1 MGKKTKLFTREVKKM
16 KKLVLIL
23 MVILLMLV
31 GTSTIS
37 AEKTKSN
44 QRVIV
49 EKTYFL
55 KNVSA
60 DFVVDSL
67 KVYIMDKSYNG
78 NILSVTIR
86 RDNVE
91 KFEKLL
97 KIIDVEKRKIN
108 FRIFAVIGKHEG
120 PGEKIENKDLK
131 KVLDEL
137 MEVLSFKS
145 FKVDGVASL
154 AVMEG
159 GKRSFIKLSSKS
171 GLELTLYLQKI
182 SVKKDKSGKR
192 SVHFNFN
199 LISLISSSTFVR
211 ENGYLVAGVSKIGKN
226 GDSLILIINA
236 EIE

>member
-1 MGKKTKLFTREVKKM
+1 M

-31 GTSTIS
+31 GTLTIS

-131 KVLDEL
+131 KVLTEL
-137 MEVLSFKS
+137 KEVLSFKS

-154 AVMEG
+154 VVMEG
-159 GKRSFIKLSSKS
+159 ARRSSIKLSSKS
-171 GLELTLYLQKI
+171 GLDLKLRLHNI
-182 SVKKDKSGKR
+182 SIKKDKSGKR
-192 SVHFNFN
+192 KVHFHFDVFK
-199 LISLISSSTFVR
+199 LIESSSFVR